1 MPRTALQKILEGALD
16 NGKLIFLRYEISRY
30 LPEVESAT
38 AGLDVAPLP
47 QEVEVLQLVT
57 VEVSGDVDLLAPHDD
72 DLLPVEDELGDDGG
86 QTPKHVGAAV
96 NDNSLGCEARHSSE
110 NEKCVKMQ

>member
-1 MPRTALQKILEGALD
+1 MPRTALQKILEGALQKYYMHYLTQ
-16 NGKLIFLRYEISRY
+16 NFHSKIL

-57 VEVSGDVDLLAPHDD
+57 VEVSRDVNLLTPHDD

-86 QTPKHVGAAV
+86 QTPEHVGAAV
-96 NDNSLGCEARHSSE
+96 NDNGLGCEARHSSE
-110 NEKCVKMQ
+110 K

>member
-1 MPRTALQKILEGALD
+1 MSLVYKFSIW
-16 NGKLIFLRYEISRY
+16 

-57 VEVSGDVDLLAPHDD
+57 VEVTGDVDLLASHDD

-110 NEKCVKMQ
+110 I